1 MAGSA
6 AYEAADFGGAV
17 RYWQQLLVQLPAG
30 SAEHAQLTA
39 AIARAEQKAKFALPG
54 S

>member
-6 AYEAADFGGAV
+6 AYEAGDFRGAV
-17 RYWQQLLVQLPAG
+17 RYWQQLLTLLPAE
-30 SAEHAQLTA
+30 SLERAELAA
-39 AIARAEQKAKFALPG
+39 AIARAEQRAKFSLPA